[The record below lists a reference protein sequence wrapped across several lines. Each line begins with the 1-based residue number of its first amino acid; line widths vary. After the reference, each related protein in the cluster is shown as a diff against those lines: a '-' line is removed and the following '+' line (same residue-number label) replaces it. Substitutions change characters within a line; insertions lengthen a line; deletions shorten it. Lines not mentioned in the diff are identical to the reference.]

1 MPRTTEAIHYLT
13 LSSLPSYSPL
23 PSLNTRNYKYNAI
36 YQALWQLGEPCGSWA
51 MSWTQKLTGLASLP
65 WCMVYDS
72 LVHSYLHILFP
83 ATAMW
88 SWRYRYHMKSKRIK
102 VNMLTVAEE
111 RASKSLCPWWHCW
124 TAGAMP
130 RTSYVCAKCYG
141 PKPNT
146 YLFKIF

>member
-1 MPRTTEAIHYLT
+1 MDNRSYT
-13 LSSLPSYSPL
+13 LPDFLHFHLILLCLPWTQETI
-23 PSLNTRNYKYNAI
+23 NMTQFTRLYGS
-36 YQALWQLGEPCGSWA
+36 LGEPCGSWA
-51 MSWTQKLTGLASLP
+51 MSWTQKLTGLGSP
-65 WCMVYDS
+65 SWCRVYDS
-72 LVHSYLHILFP
+72 LVHSYFHILLP

-130 RTSYVCAKCYG
+130 RTNYVRTKCYG